1 MAPRAW
7 PVRPD
12 QIMANNTVVV
22 MANYNT
28 MALHSALRNLK
39 KVPNVKTSED
49 QKKENYKKNRR
60 KIINVDFITILVVL
74 QIATTSKYMIEYRF
88 LYS

>member
-28 MALHSALRNLK
+28 MAAVHNALRNLK
-39 KVPNVKTSED
+39 KVPNVK
-49 QKKENYKKNRR
+49 KKEFKK
-60 KIINVDFITILVVL
+60 
-74 QIATTSKYMIEYRF
+74 S
-88 LYS
+88 

>member
-28 MALHSALRNLK
+28 MALHNALGNLK

-49 QKKENYKKNRR
+49 QKKENYKK
-60 KIINVDFITILVVL
+60 K
-74 QIATTSKYMIEYRF
+74 S
-88 LYS
+88 

>member
-22 MANYNT
+22 MADYNT
-28 MALHSALRNLK
+28 MAVHNVLKNLK
-39 KVPNVKTSED
+39 KVPNVK
-49 QKKENYKKNRR
+49 KKRIKKIVE
-60 KIINVDFITILVVL
+60 K
-74 QIATTSKYMIEYRF
+74 
-88 LYS
+88 

>member
-1 MAPRAW
+1 
-7 PVRPD
+7 
-12 QIMANNTVVV
+12 MANNTVVV

-28 MALHSALRNLK
+28 MALHNALRNLK

-60 KIINVDFITILVVL
+60 KIMNLN
-74 QIATTSKYMIEYRF
+74 KR
-88 LYS
+88 

>member
-12 QIMANNTVVV
+12 QIMANNIVVV

-28 MALHSALRNLK
+28 MAVHNALRNLK
-39 KVPNVKTSED
+39 KVPNVKTSEG
-49 QKKENYKKNRR
+49 KKKYEKK
-60 KIINVDFITILVVL
+60 
-74 QIATTSKYMIEYRF
+74 S
-88 LYS
+88 

>member
-28 MALHSALRNLK
+28 MAAVHNALRNLK
-39 KVPNVKTSED
+39 KVPNEG
-49 QKKENYKKNRR
+49 QKKKELKK
-60 KIINVDFITILVVL
+60 
-74 QIATTSKYMIEYRF
+74 S
-88 LYS
+88 